1 MPLHHPLGAVQSV
14 TMLLAAGILL
24 SGCQLT
30 LVSPRENQQ
39 ASRWMG
45 VLFFAFALALI
56 HKSLEGQALLDNN
69 IALQIVFEI
78 PRFVIAP
85 TLYLA
90 IVAFTTA
97 NYQATRTDLIH
108 FIPLAVF
115 GSGLIIGLQQLL
127 PEQLIS
133 PTAFRWIG
141 VFLMVFLRAQLLIY
155 WIFSFRR
162 LAKYR
167 RTLKVYSADVTTT
180 DLVWVQWFL
189 IAIAAAIILWIGT
202 WLFHSSWLTDIAP
215 LGYLV
220 VAMAVTYFSITQR
233 ELFPYSQKHRDE
245 IQSLNY
251 PSQNTVTSLR
261 LSEEELETFKVR
273 VEDLMVRKKLFLDP
287 ELSLPMLADEAGLST
302 HSLSYLLNTGFGE
315 NFYAFVNRYRV
326 EEAKQLLTTRVK
338 ALSMLGIAYEA
349 GFRSKTTFNNAFKKH
364 TGLSPSQYV
373 ARGAAN
379 SDVASPA

>member
-1 MPLHHPLGAVQSV
+1 MIATV

-30 LVSPRENQQ
+30 LFSRRENQQ

-45 VLFFAFALALI
+45 VLFFAFALGLI
-56 HKSLEGQALLDNN
+56 HKSLDGQAILDNN
-69 IALQIVFEI
+69 IALQIVLEI

-85 TLYLA
+85 SLYLA

-97 NYQATRTDLIH
+97 NYQITRRDLIH

-115 GSGLIIGLQQLL
+115 GAGLIIGLQQLL
-127 PEQLIS
+127 PQQFIL
-133 PTAFRWIG
+133 PTAVPWIG
-141 VFLMVFLRAQLLIY
+141 VFVMVFLRAQALIY
-155 WIFSFRR
+155 WIISFRR

-180 DLVWVQWFL
+180 DLAWVQWFL
-189 IAIAAAIILWIGT
+189 IAIAASIMLWIGT
-202 WLFHSSWLTDIAP
+202 WLFHLSWLTDIAP
-215 LGYLV
+215 LGYLM
-220 VAMAVTYFSITQR
+220 VAMAVTYFAITQR

-245 IQSLNY
+245 IQSLSNLS
-251 PSQNTVTSLR
+251 PDTATSLR
-261 LSEEELETFKVR
+261 LSEEELEKYKVR
-273 VEDLMVRKKLFLDP
+273 VEDLMAQKKLFLDP
-287 ELSLPMLADEAGLST
+287 ELSLPRLAEEAGLST
-302 HSLSYLLNTGFGE
+302 HALSFLLNTGFGE

-326 EEAKQLLTTRVK
+326 EEAKHLLITRVK
-338 ALSMLGIAYEA
+338 TLSMLGIAYEA

-373 ARGAAN
+373 ARGDAN
-379 SDVASPA
+379 SELASPA

>member
-1 MPLHHPLGAVQSV
+1 MFATV

-24 SGCQLT
+24 SACQLT
-30 LVSPRENQQ
+30 LFTPRENQQ

-45 VLFFAFALALI
+45 VLFFSFALALVDN
-56 HKSLEGQALLDNN
+56 SLEGQALLDNN
-69 IALQIVFEI
+69 VALQVVFEI

-85 TLYLA
+85 SLYLA

-97 NYQATRTDLIH
+97 NYQTTRKDLVH
-108 FIPLAVF
+108 FVPLAVF
-115 GSGLIIGLQQLL
+115 GTGLIIGLQQLL

-141 VFLMVFLRAQLLIY
+141 LSLMVFLRAQLLIY
-155 WIFSFRR
+155 WILSFRM

-167 RTLKVYSADVTTT
+167 RTLKVYSADVATT
-180 DLVWVQWFL
+180 DLAWVQWFL

-202 WLFHSSWLTDIAP
+202 SLFHSSWLTDIAP

-220 VAMAVTYFSITQR
+220 VALAVTYFAITQR

-251 PSQNTVTSLR
+251 PSQEPVISLR
-261 LSEEELETFKVR
+261 LSEEELETYKVR
-273 VEDLMVRKKLFLDP
+273 VEDLMVQKKLFLDP
-287 ELSLPMLADEAGLST
+287 ELSLPMLAEEAGLTT

-326 EEAKQLLTTRVK
+326 EEAKQLLATRVK
-338 ALSMLGIAYEA
+338 QLSMLGIAFEA
-349 GFRSKTTFNNAFKKH
+349 GFRSKTTFNNAFKKY

-373 ARGAAN
+373 ARGETN
-379 SDVASPA
+379 SEVVSPS

>member
-1 MPLHHPLGAVQSV
+1 MIATV

-24 SGCQLT
+24 SGCQLS
-30 LVSPRENQQ
+30 LFSPRENQQ

-56 HKSLEGQALLDNN
+56 DKALEGQPLLDNN
-69 IALQIVFEI
+69 IAFQVVFEI

-85 TLYLA
+85 SLYLA

-97 NYQATRTDLIH
+97 NYQTTRKDLVH
-108 FIPLAVF
+108 FIPLALF
-115 GSGLIIGLQQLL
+115 GTGLIIGLQQLL
-127 PEQLIS
+127 PEQFMSL
-133 PTAFRWIG
+133 TAFRWIG
-141 VFLMVFLRAQLLIY
+141 VFLMVFLRGQVLIY
-155 WIFSFRR
+155 WILSFRR
-162 LAKYR
+162 LAIYR
-167 RTLKVYSADVTTT
+167 RTLKVYSAEVTTT
-180 DLVWVQWFL
+180 DLAWVQWFL
-189 IAIAAAIILWIGT
+189 FAMAAAIILWIGT
-202 WLFHSSWLTDIAP
+202 WLFHSSWLIDIAP

-251 PSQNTVTSLR
+251 PSRTTVTAVR
-261 LSEEELETFKVR
+261 LSEEEVETFKVR
-273 VEDLMVRKKLFLDP
+273 VADLMVQKKLFLDP
-287 ELSLPMLADEAGLST
+287 ELSLPMLAEGTGLTT

-326 EEAKQLLTTRVK
+326 EEAKQLLATRVK
-338 ALSMLGIAYEA
+338 ELSMLGIAYEA

-373 ARGAAN
+373 ARGDAN
-379 SDVASPA
+379 SEIASSA

>member
-1 MPLHHPLGAVQSV
+1 
-14 TMLLAAGILL
+14 
-24 SGCQLT
+24 
-30 LVSPRENQQ
+30 
-39 ASRWMG
+39 MG